1 MKIAVNAR
9 MLSQRRPG
17 GIPEFSYQTLRRL
30 TRDHAEHDFLFIVD
44 RPFPG
49 GHDFPANVSVVR
61 TIPSFHP
68 LLWHPWFE
76 VAVPAI
82 LRGYKPDLFLSTDGF
97 TTLSSKVPAALVV
110 HDLCFH
116 HRPEDLPLPHR
127 AYLNRFFP
135 RFVRKARAL
144 ATVSEYSKQDLV
156 RTYGLAPDAVTVVHG
171 AADDRFR
178 PLSATEKNAAIR
190 DLTGGTPYF
199 LYVGLMHPRK
209 NLVRLLLAYDRFRRS
224 RADAVKLVLAGP
236 GLFKTG
242 EMYRTWRR
250 MAFQD
255 DVVFLGVV
263 PRERL
268 VRVYGAAA
276 AFLYV
281 SSFEGFGLPVLEAM
295 SCGVPVIASDG
306 TSLPEI
312 CGDAALMVDP
322 GSVES
327 ISRAMGTL
335 ASDPGL
341 ERALSQRG
349 LDRRTRFSWDETA
362 RRLWR
367 SIEKA
372 LQ

>member
-17 GIPEFSYQTLRRL
+17 GIAEFSYQTLRRL

-49 GHDFPANVSVVR
+49 RRDFPANVSEVR

-68 LLWHPWFE
+68 LLWYPWFE

-82 LRGYKPDLFLSTDGF
+82 LRGHKPDLFLSTDGF

-116 HRPEDLPLPHR
+116 HHPEDLPLPHR
-127 AYLNRFFP
+127 AYMNRFFP
-135 RFVRKARAL
+135 RFVRKARVL

-156 RTYGLAPDAVTVVHG
+156 RTYGLSPDKITVVHG
-171 AADDRFR
+171 AADERFR
-178 PLSATEKNAAIR
+178 PLSSTEKDAATR
-190 DLTGGTPYF
+190 ELTGGAPYF
-199 LYVGLMHPRK
+199 LYVGMMHPRK
-209 NLVRLLLAYDRFRRS
+209 NLVRLLQAYDRFRRS
-224 RADAVKLVLAGP
+224 RAGVVKLVLAGP

-242 EMYRTWRR
+242 EMYRTWRQ

-295 SCGVPVIASDG
+295 ACGVPVIASDG
-306 TSLPEI
+306 TSLPEV

-335 ASDPGL
+335 SSDPGL
-341 ERALSQRG
+341 GRALVERG
-349 LDRRTRFSWDETA
+349 LERRTRFTWDETA
-362 RRLWR
+362 RRLWGA
-367 SIEKA
+367 IEKV
-372 LQ
+372 LR

>member
-9 MLSQRRPG
+9 MLSQRKPG
-17 GIPEFSYQTLRRL
+17 GIAEFSYQTLLRL
-30 TRDHAEHDFLFIVD
+30 TRDHPEHDFLFIVD

-49 GHDFPANVSVVR
+49 RRDFPANVSVAR

-68 LLWHPWFE
+68 LLWVPWFE

-82 LRGYKPDLFLSTDGF
+82 LRGSNPDLFLSTDGY
-97 TTLSSKVPAALVV
+97 TTLSSKVPTALVV
-110 HDLCFH
+110 HDLGFH

-127 AYLNRFFP
+127 LYMNHFFP
-135 RFVRKARAL
+135 RFVRRARVL
-144 ATVSEYSKQDLV
+144 ATVSEYSKQDLAA
-156 RTYGLAPDAVTVVHG
+156 TYGLSPDKITVVHG
-171 AADDRFR
+171 AADDRFH
-178 PLSATEKNAAIR
+178 PLSSPEKDAAAREI
-190 DLTGGTPYF
+190 TGGAPYF

-209 NLVRLLLAYDRFRRS
+209 NLVRLLQAYDRFRRS
-224 RADAVKLVLAGP
+224 RDSLIKLVLAGP

-242 EMYRTWRR
+242 EMFRTWRH
-250 MAFQD
+250 MAFRD

-268 VRVYGAAA
+268 ARVCGAAT

-295 SCGVPVIASDG
+295 ACGVPVIASDG
-306 TSLPEI
+306 TSLPEV

-327 ISRAMGTL
+327 ISGAIGAL

-341 ERALSQRG
+341 GRALAERG
-349 LDRRTRFSWDETA
+349 LKQAKRFTWDETA
-362 RRLWR
+362 RRLWGA
-367 SIEKA
+367 IEKGRS
-372 LQ
+372 